1 MNDFDPTAD
10 PTRPNRP
17 TVRRFGFGPDP
28 ELADAARRLHT
39 PPDADHLQR
48 RRFLQGMLAVG
59 GVAALGIP
67 ELAGSAEA
75 APLGP
80 DERIL
85 VTILLSGGNDGL
97 NTLVP
102 LEDGRYRR
110 ARGDLAIRERG
121 AHPVGE
127 GLYLHPNL
135 RRLAGRYG
143 DGDVAIVRGV
153 GDSLDDRSHFVNLAR
168 WMAGTSAG
176 APWYTGWL
184 GRYLDGLGA
193 DDLSGVSIG
202 YSGSPL
208 VIARRRGGS
217 TSIPPFGGLFGM
229 DLEQRDSFTK
239 PVYNALL
246 GLEPNQVRRSLGP
259 WAADIAAATSTAIET
274 GSRIA
279 PMFPED
285 DPLDEVEDSLLRDA
299 TLAAR
304 LINLNVGARIIH
316 IGLDGFDHHEGQR
329 PQHDEFMA
337 SLDRAIDRIMRQVQ
351 PRFRDRVMIMTY
363 SEFGRRV
370 EPTGSGTDHG
380 TAAPLFVVGSGVE
393 GGMYGE
399 QPPLGRLDDR
409 GDLRHTV
416 DFRSVYATILDD
428 WLDADPDEVLGRRYE
443 QLGFVSRTRGGG
455 ARCMG
460 QAATIIG
467 TPGDDE
473 IRGTPGRDVIV
484 TGAGDDVVRG
494 LGGDDVICTGAGD
507 DTVFGGGGND
517 RINGGAGHDK
527 LFGNAGRDRLFG
539 RKGRDRLAGGKGRDH
554 LVGGGGRDRIV
565 GSRRQDIIRA
575 SRRDIITGRARPR

>member
-1 MNDFDPTAD
+1 
-10 PTRPNRP
+10 
-17 TVRRFGFGPDP
+17 
-28 ELADAARRLHT
+28 
-39 PPDADHLQR
+39 
-48 RRFLQGMLAVG
+48 MLAVG
-59 GVAALGIP
+59 GLAALGIP
-67 ELAGSAEA
+67 ELAGNAEA

-110 ARGDLAIRERG
+110 ARGDLAVRERG

-143 DGDVAIVRGV
+143 DGEVAIVRGV

-337 SLDRAIDRIMRQVQ
+337 SLDRAIDRIMRQVH

-380 TAAPLFVVGSGVE
+380 TAAPLFVVGSGVK

-399 QPPLGRLDDR
+399 QPSLGRLDER
-409 GDLRHTV
+409 GDFRHTV

-428 WLDADPDEVLGRRYE
+428 WLDADPDEILGRKYD
-443 QLGFVSRTRGGG
+443 QLGFVARQGSRGPT
-455 ARCMG
+455 CMG
-460 QAATIIG
+460 RAATIVGGANQKRIVG
-467 TPGDDE
+467 TNGD
-473 IRGTPGRDVIV
+473 DVIV
-484 TGAGDDVVRG
+484 TRNPDGAIIDGRGGDDIICG
-494 LGGDDVICTGAGD
+494 GPGDDVIRGGA
-507 DTVFGGGGND
+507 GND
-517 RINGGAGHDK
+517 RIDGRAG
-527 LFGNAGRDRLFG
+527 NDRLFG
-539 RKGRDRLAGGKGRDH
+539 GAGRDTLRAGAGNDRLVGGKGRDRLIGRKGRN
-554 LVGGGGRDRIV
+554 VIV
-565 GSRRQDIIRA
+565 GDRRQDTIRA
-575 SRRDIITGRARPR
+575 SRRDIITGLRRPR

>member
-1 MNDFDPTAD
+1 M
-10 PTRPNRP
+10 
-17 TVRRFGFGPDP
+17 RRFGYGPDP

-39 PPDADHLQR
+39 PPDASHLDR

-67 ELAGSAEA
+67 QLTGDAEA
-75 APLGP
+75 RPLGP

-97 NTLVP
+97 NTVVP

-110 ARGDLAIRERG
+110 ARGDLAVRERG
-121 AHPVGE
+121 AHGVGD

-135 RRLAGRYG
+135 SRLAGRYD

-153 GDSLDDRSHFVNLAR
+153 GDALDDRSHFVNLAR
-168 WMAGTSAG
+168 WMAGTGAA

-208 VIARRRGGS
+208 VLARRRGGS

-229 DLEQRDSFTK
+229 DLEERDSFTK

-246 GLEPNQVRRSLGP
+246 GLEPADLRRSLGP
-259 WAADIAAATSTAIET
+259 WAADLAEATGTAIET

-285 DPLDEVEDSLLRDA
+285 DPLEDMDDSLLRDA

-304 LINLNVGARIIH
+304 LINLNVGARVIH

-380 TAAPLFVVGSGVE
+380 TAAPLFVVGSGVK
-393 GGMYGE
+393 GGLYGE
-399 QPPLGRLDDR
+399 QPSLGRLDDR
-409 GDLRHTV
+409 GDLRHAV
-416 DFRSVYATILDD
+416 DFRSVYATVLDD

-443 QLGFVSRTRGGG
+443 QLGFVGRVGAGAGGG

-460 QAATIIG
+460 QAATIVG
-467 TPGDDE
+467 TAGDDV
-473 IRGTPGRDVIV
+473 IRGTRGRDVIV
-484 TGAGDDVVRG
+484 TRGGDDVVRG
-494 LGGDDVICTGAGD
+494 LGGDDVICTGPGD
-507 DTVFGGGGND
+507 DTVRGGGGND
-517 RINGGAGHDK
+517 RIDGGSGNDNLIGNGG
-527 LFGNAGRDRLFG
+527 RDTLSG
-539 RKGRDRLAGGKGRDH
+539 KKGRDRLTGGKGRDR
-554 LVGGGGRDRIV
+554 LVGGSGRDRII
-565 GSRRQDIIRA
+565 GSRRQDSIKA
-575 SRRDIITGRARPR
+575 SRRDIITGRRRS